1 MNILIRNKG
10 FIYLGTVILVVILFG
25 LMAHTLSNLLVISN
39 SKTSNL
45 YIDTQAELAAAAGIE
60 YAFYKMV
67 NNFANWMG
75 TPDSITVGKSKFF
88 VQVDTLDE
96 NGNKLNADIRRV
108 ISTGVTER
116 SIKKIQVKFSAL
128 GELFSFSMCIK
139 QLESEKKHYVQI
151 GMNNK
156 LAGDLFFGT
165 DVYVK
170 TKRQNIDTTAIYVP
184 PGHVVT
190 SDADFDDTY
199 SWQVYPP
206 PLPEFPI
213 FDTTVHDSLLAVA
226 ASITSTSG
234 NKIKGNLTINSEW
247 DLSTY
252 ENNTVFIKGNL
263 VVSGSN
269 ANIPSRTTQNPG
281 YIVVD
286 GTVDYKNACSVG
298 DNIITI
304 ASGNVAVI
312 STGTRYGEDWSH
324 IPFNERPNRVNELF
338 SKINVDMTAGMVF
351 ANVESLGDLQLRGT
365 IYAVCY
371 CTGTVEIES
380 ATFQGSVVA
389 NDTKLD
395 RITNSILEF
404 IPPLPGS
411 ATGGLKPT
419 IVPGS
424 WKLL

>member
-165 DVYVK
+165 DVY
-170 TKRQNIDTTAIYVP
+170 
-184 PGHVVT
+184 
-190 SDADFDDTY
+190 
-199 SWQVYPP
+199 
-206 PLPEFPI
+206 
-213 FDTTVHDSLLAVA
+213 
-226 ASITSTSG
+226 
-234 NKIKGNLTINSEW
+234 
-247 DLSTY
+247 
-252 ENNTVFIKGNL
+252 
-263 VVSGSN
+263 
-269 ANIPSRTTQNPG
+269 
-281 YIVVD
+281 
-286 GTVDYKNACSVG
+286 
-298 DNIITI
+298 
-304 ASGNVAVI
+304 
-312 STGTRYGEDWSH
+312 
-324 IPFNERPNRVNELF
+324 
-338 SKINVDMTAGMVF
+338 
-351 ANVESLGDLQLRGT
+351 
-365 IYAVCY
+365 
-371 CTGTVEIES
+371 
-380 ATFQGSVVA
+380 
-389 NDTKLD
+389 
-395 RITNSILEF
+395 
-404 IPPLPGS
+404 
-411 ATGGLKPT
+411 
-419 IVPGS
+419 
-424 WKLL
+424 

>member
-1 MNILIRNKG
+1 D
-10 FIYLGTVILVVILFG
+10 
-25 LMAHTLSNLLVISN
+25 
-39 SKTSNL
+39 
-45 YIDTQAELAAAAGIE
+45 YIAI
-60 YAFYKMV
+60 
-67 NNFANWMG
+67 
-75 TPDSITVGKSKFF
+75 GKSKFF

-96 NGNKLNADIRRV
+96 NGTKLNADIRRV
-108 ISTGVTER
+108 ISTGMTER
-116 SIKKIQVKFSAL
+116 SIKKIQVMFSAL
-128 GELFSFSMCIK
+128 GEVFSFSLCIM
-139 QLESEKKHYVQI
+139 QLDKEANKYVEI
-151 GMNNK
+151 GLNNI

-165 DVYVK
+165 DVSVK
-170 TKRQNIDTTAIYVP
+170 TKRQDIHNTTIYVP
-184 PGHVVT
+184 PGHVVA
-190 SDADFDDTY
+190 SGADFDDTY
-199 SWQVYPP
+199 RWQVYPP
-206 PLPEFPI
+206 PLPVFPV
-213 FDTTVHDSLLAVA
+213 FDTTVHDSLLAIA

-252 ENNTVFIKGNL
+252 ENNTVFIKGDL

-269 ANIPSRTTQNPG
+269 AIIPSGTTQNPG

-304 ASGNVAVI
+304 ASGNLAVI
-312 STGTRYGEDWSH
+312 STGTRYGKDWSH
-324 IPFNERPNRVNELF
+324 LSFKDRPNRVNELF
-338 SKINVDMTAGMVF
+338 SYTNVDMSAGIVF
-351 ANVESLGDLQLRGT
+351 ANVASLGDLQLRGT
-365 IYAVCY
+365 IYAACY

-389 NDTKLD
+389 NNTKLD